1 MLLLCFFS
9 MFDQSLSLAD
19 VVRSSSTTRLLL
31 LILASTF
38 DVVEVVRSFFLSS
51 PPSSRSLVDM
61 VSEPVI
67 PVITLEGPRTL
78 NPL

>member
-31 LILASTF
+31 LLLVVSTF
-38 DVVEVVRSFFLSS
+38 DVVEVVESFFLSS
-51 PPSSRSLVDM
+51 PSSWSLVDM
-61 VSEPVI
+61 VLEPVI